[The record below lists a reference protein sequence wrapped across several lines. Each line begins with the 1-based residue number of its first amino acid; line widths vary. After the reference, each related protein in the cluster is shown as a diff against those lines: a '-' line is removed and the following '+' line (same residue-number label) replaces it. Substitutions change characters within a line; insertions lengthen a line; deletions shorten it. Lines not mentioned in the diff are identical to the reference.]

1 MYKDKTISV
10 QLETLPESP
19 GVYQF
24 YNEKNE
30 ILYIGKAKN
39 LKKRVKSYF
48 TKNHDNN
55 RTRLLVKNIFSVKH
69 IVVETETDA
78 LLLEN
83 ILIKEYKPRYNVLL
97 KDDKTYPWIC
107 IQKSPPKIFYTR
119 NNKIKNA
126 EYFGPYTSVKNLKIL
141 LALIKEIYPFL
152 NHELNHLLKTSSEA
166 KSIKLFDKNKDSI
179 KELIKGNLKFCL
191 NHLKKE
197 MVNLSSK
204 EKYEEAQLLKDK
216 IISLEKYQSKS
227 TIVNPKINNV
237 DVFSI
242 VNDDTHAYVNFL
254 QIAFGSI
261 IRSHS
266 VEIKKKLNEN
276 KKDLLTLAIIEIRN
290 LFGLKTNEVYV
301 PFKVNL
307 GEKIRV
313 CVPKL
318 GEKKK
323 LIELSQRNAKF
334 YRIEK
339 INQMKIIDPE
349 KHKNRILEQMK
360 LDLRLKNKP
369 EHIECFDNSN
379 LHGTNPVAAC
389 VVFKNG
395 RPSKNEYRLYN
406 IKDVVGIDDFASMKE
421 VVFRRYKRLLDRGDS
436 LPQLVVVDGGKG
448 QLSSALK
455 AIESLG
461 VEKKISL
468 IGIAKR
474 LEEIFFPAD
483 PIPIYLDKRSESLKI
498 IQQLRN
504 EAHRFGVNFH
514 RKKRLKNSFDSYL
527 DDLKG
532 VGPKTKE
539 LLLKEFKSV
548 KRIKESSVEEFIGLL
563 GEKRGEKIYNLID
576 K

>member
-1 MYKDKTISV
+1 MYKDKTISI
-10 QLETLPESP
+10 QLETLPENP

-24 YNEKNE
+24 YNEKSE
-30 ILYIGKAKN
+30 ILYIGKAKS

-69 IVVETETDA
+69 IIVETETDA

-83 ILIKEYKPRYNVLL
+83 SLIKEYKPRYNVLL

-107 IQKSPPKIFYTR
+107 LQKSPPKIFYTR
-119 NNKIKNA
+119 NNKNKDA
-126 EYFGPYTSVKNLKIL
+126 EFFGPYTSVKHLKIL

-152 NHELNHLLKTSSEA
+152 NHELNHLLKVNSEE
-166 KSIKLFDKNKDSI
+166 KSMKLFDKNKESI

-197 MVNLSSK
+197 MVKLSSE
-204 EKYEEAQLLKDK
+204 EKYEEAHLLKDK

-227 TIVNPKINNV
+227 TIVNPKISNV

-242 VNDDTHAYVNFL
+242 VDDESYAYVNFL

-276 KKDLLTLAIIEIRN
+276 KKELLTLAIIEIRS
-290 LFGLKTNEVYV
+290 LFSLNTKEVYL
-301 PFKVNL
+301 PFKINL
-307 GEKIRV
+307 GENIKV
-313 CVPKL
+313 HVPKL

-323 LIELSQRNAKF
+323 LIELSHRNAKF

-339 INQMKIIDPE
+339 INQIKILDPE
-349 KHKNRILEQMK
+349 KHNNRILEQMK
-360 LDLRLKNKP
+360 LDLRLNNKP

-379 LHGTNPVAAC
+379 LHGSNPVAAC

-395 RPSKNEYRLYN
+395 KPSKKEYRLYN
-406 IKDVVGIDDFASMKE
+406 IREVKGIDDFASMKE
-421 VVFRRYKRLLDRGDS
+421 VVYRRYKRLVDEGLN
-436 LPQLVVVDGGKG
+436 LPQLIVVDGGKG
-448 QLSSALK
+448 QLSSAMK
-455 AIESLG
+455 AIKSLG
-461 VEKKISL
+461 LEKQISL

-483 PIPIYLDKRSESLKI
+483 PIPLYLDKRSETLKI

-504 EAHRFGVNFH
+504 EAHRFGINFH
-514 RKKRLKNSFDSYL
+514 RKKRIKTSFDSYF
-527 DDLKG
+527 DQLKG
-532 VGPKTKE
+532 IGPKTRE

-548 KRIKESSVEEFIGLL
+548 KRIRESSLEEFIVLF
-563 GEKRGEKIYNLID
+563 GEKRGERIFNLID

>member
-1 MYKDKTISV
+1 MFKDKTISI
-10 QLETLPESP
+10 QLETLPETP

-24 YNEKNE
+24 FNEKNE

-69 IVVETETDA
+69 IIVNTESDA

-119 NNKIKNA
+119 NNNIKNA

-166 KSIKLFDKNKDSI
+166 ESIKLFNKNKDSI

-197 MVNLSSK
+197 MINLSSK
-204 EKYEEAQLLKDK
+204 EKYEEAQLQKDK

-227 TIVNPKINNV
+227 TVVNPKINNV

-276 KKDLLTLAIIEIRN
+276 KKDLLTLAIIEIRS
-290 LFGLKTNEVYV
+290 LFGLKTNEVYL

-313 CVPKL
+313 RVPKL

-389 VVFKNG
+389 VVFKDG

-406 IKDVVGIDDFASMKE
+406 IKDVVGIDDFASMRE
-421 VVFRRYKRLLDRGDS
+421 VVFRRYKRLLDLGES

-461 VEKKISL
+461 IEKKISL

-483 PIPIYLDKRSESLKI
+483 PIPIYLDKRSETLKV
-498 IQQLRN
+498 IQHLRN
-504 EAHRFGVNFH
+504 EAHRFGINFH

-548 KRIKESSVEEFIGLL
+548 KRIKESSIEEFIGLL

>member
-1 MYKDKTISV
+1 MYKDKTISI
-10 QLETLPESP
+10 QLETLPENP

-24 YNEKNE
+24 YNEKSE
-30 ILYIGKAKN
+30 ILYIGKAKS

-69 IVVETETDA
+69 IIVETETDA

-83 ILIKEYKPRYNVLL
+83 SLIKEYKPRYNVLL

-107 IQKSPPKIFYTR
+107 LQKSPPKIFYTR
-119 NNKIKNA
+119 NNKNKDA
-126 EYFGPYTSVKNLKIL
+126 EFFGPYTSVKHLKIL

-152 NHELNHLLKTSSEA
+152 NHELNHLLKISSEEQ
-166 KSIKLFDKNKDSI
+166 SMKLFDKNKESI

-197 MVNLSSK
+197 MVKLSSE
-204 EKYEEAQLLKDK
+204 EKYEEAHLLKDK

-227 TIVNPKINNV
+227 TIVNPKISNV

-242 VNDDTHAYVNFL
+242 VDDESYAYVNFL

-276 KKDLLTLAIIEIRN
+276 KKELLTLAIIEIRS
-290 LFGLKTNEVYV
+290 LFSLNTNEVYL

-307 GEKIRV
+307 GENIKV
-313 CVPKL
+313 HVPKL

-323 LIELSQRNAKF
+323 LLELSHRNAKF

-339 INQMKIIDPE
+339 INQIKILDPE
-349 KHKNRILEQMK
+349 KHNNRILEQMK
-360 LDLRLKNKP
+360 LDLRLNNKP

-379 LHGTNPVAAC
+379 LHGSNPVAAC

-395 RPSKNEYRLYN
+395 KPSKKEYRLYN
-406 IKDVVGIDDFASMKE
+406 IREVKGIDDFASMKE
-421 VVFRRYKRLLDRGDS
+421 VVYRRYKRLVNEGLN
-436 LPQLVVVDGGKG
+436 LPQLIVVDGGKG
-448 QLSSALK
+448 QLSSAMK
-455 AIESLG
+455 AIKSLG
-461 VEKKISL
+461 LEKQISL

-483 PIPIYLDKRSESLKI
+483 PIPLYLDKRSETLKI

-504 EAHRFGVNFH
+504 EAHRFGINFH
-514 RKKRLKNSFDSYL
+514 RKKRIKTSFDSYF
-527 DDLKG
+527 DQLKG
-532 VGPKTKE
+532 IGPKTRE

-548 KRIKESSVEEFIGLL
+548 KRIRESSLEEFIVLF
-563 GEKRGEKIYNLID
+563 GEKRGKRIFNLIN

>member
-1 MYKDKTISV
+1 MLKDKTISI
-10 QLETLPESP
+10 QLEILPETP

-24 YNEKNE
+24 YNQKNDV
-30 ILYIGKAKN
+30 LYIGKAKN
-39 LKKRVKSYF
+39 IKKRVNSYF

-69 IVVETETDA
+69 VVVDTETDA

-83 ILIKEYKPRYNVLL
+83 SLIKEYKPRYNVLL

-107 IQKSPPKIFYTR
+107 LQKSPPKIFYTR
-119 NNKIKNA
+119 NNNIKNA
-126 EYFGPYTSVKNLKIL
+126 EYFGPYTSVKHLKIL
-141 LALIKEIYPFL
+141 LALIKEVYPFL
-152 NHELNHLLKTSSEA
+152 NHELNHLLKISDETQSVR
-166 KSIKLFDKNKDSI
+166 LFDKNKKSI

-197 MVNLSSK
+197 MFNLSRM

-227 TIVNPKINNV
+227 TIVNPKISNV

-242 VNDDTHAYVNFL
+242 IDGNSHAYVNFL

-266 VEIKKKLNEN
+266 IEIKKKLNEN

-290 LFGLKTNEVYV
+290 LFGLKTNEVYL

-313 CVPKL
+313 HVPKL

-323 LIELSQRNAKF
+323 LLEFSQRNAKF
-334 YRIEK
+334 YMLEK

-349 KHKNRILEQMK
+349 KHKDRVLEQMK
-360 LDLRLKNKP
+360 LDLRLKTKP

-379 LHGTNPVAAC
+379 LQGTNPVSAC
-389 VVFKNG
+389 VVFRNG
-395 RPSKNEYRLYN
+395 KPSKKEYRLFN
-406 IKDVVGIDDFASMKE
+406 IKEVEGIDDFASMKE
-421 VVFRRYKRLLDRGDS
+421 VVFRRYKRLLNQGEK
-436 LPQLVVVDGGKG
+436 LPQLIVVDGGKG
-448 QLSSALK
+448 QLSSALM
-455 AIESLG
+455 AIKSLG
-461 VEKKISL
+461 IEKKISL
-468 IGIAKR
+468 VGIAKR
-474 LEEIFFPAD
+474 LEEIFSPGD
-483 PIPIYLDKRSESLKI
+483 PIPIYLDKRSETLKI

-504 EAHRFGVNFH
+504 EAHRFGINFH
-514 RKKRLKNSFDSYL
+514 RKKRIKNSFDSYL
-527 DDLKG
+527 DDLRG
-532 VGPKTKE
+532 IGPKTKE
-539 LLLKEFKSV
+539 MLLKEFKSV
-548 KRIKESSVEEFIGLL
+548 KRIRECRVEDFVNLL
-563 GEKRGEKIYNLID
+563 GEKKGKRIFNLIN

>member
-69 IVVETETDA
+69 IIVETETDA

-83 ILIKEYKPRYNVLL
+83 SLIKEYKPRYNVLL

-107 IQKSPPKIFYTR
+107 LQKSPPKIFYTR

-126 EYFGPYTSVKNLKIL
+126 EFFGPYTSVKHLKIL

-152 NHELNHLLKTSSEA
+152 NHELNHLLKIRSEEE
-166 KSIKLFDKNKDSI
+166 SIKLFDKSKDSI

-197 MVNLSSK
+197 MVNLSS
-204 EKYEEAQLLKDK
+204 EENYEEAQLLKDK

-242 VNDDTHAYVNFL
+242 VDSESHAYVNFL

-266 VEIKKKLNEN
+266 LEIKKKLNEN
-276 KKDLLTLAIIEIRN
+276 KKELLTLAIIEMRN
-290 LFGLKTNEVYV
+290 LFSLKTNEVYL

-307 GEKIRV
+307 GENVKV
-313 CVPKL
+313 HVPKL

-323 LIELSQRNAKF
+323 LLELSHRNAKF

-339 INQMKIIDPE
+339 INQMKILDPE

-360 LDLRLKNKP
+360 LDLRLNTKP

-379 LHGTNPVAAC
+379 LHGTNPVSAC

-395 RPSKNEYRLYN
+395 KPSKKEYRLYN
-406 IKDVVGIDDFASMKE
+406 IKEVMGIDDFASMKE
-421 VVFRRYKRLLDRGDS
+421 VVFRRYKRLINQGQN

-448 QLSSALK
+448 QLSSAIK
-455 AIESLG
+455 AVKSLG
-461 VEKKISL
+461 IEKQISV

-483 PIPIYLDKRSESLKI
+483 PVPIYLDKRSETLKI

-504 EAHRFGVNFH
+504 EAHRFGINFH
-514 RKKRLKNSFDSYL
+514 RNKRIKTSFNSYF
-527 DDLKG
+527 DDLRG
-532 VGPKTKE
+532 IGPKTKE

-548 KRIKESSVEEFIGLL
+548 KRVRESSVEEFIGLF
-563 GEKRGEKIYNLID
+563 GEKRGKRIFNLID

>member
-1 MYKDKTISV
+1 MFKDKTISI
-10 QLETLPESP
+10 QLETLPETP

-24 YNEKNE
+24 FNEKNE

-55 RTRLLVKNIFSVKH
+55 RTRLLVKNVFSVKH
-69 IVVETETDA
+69 IIVNTETDA

-83 ILIKEYKPRYNVLL
+83 ILIKEYKPKYNVLL

-119 NNKIKNA
+119 NNNIKNA

-166 KSIKLFDKNKDSI
+166 QSIKLFDKNKDSI

-191 NHLKKE
+191 NNLKKE

-204 EKYEEAQLLKDK
+204 KKYEEAQLLKDK

-242 VNDDTHAYVNFL
+242 VNDDTHAYINFL

-276 KKDLLTLAIIEIRN
+276 KKDLLTLVIIEIRN
-290 LFGLKTNEVYV
+290 LFGLKTNEVYL

-313 CVPKL
+313 LVPKL

-421 VVFRRYKRLLDRGDS
+421 VVFRRYKRLLERGES

-461 VEKKISL
+461 IEKEISL

-474 LEEIFFPAD
+474 LEEIFFSAD
-483 PIPIYLDKRSESLKI
+483 PIPIYLDKRSETLKI

-504 EAHRFGVNFH
+504 EAHRFGINFH

>member
-1 MYKDKTISV
+1 MFKDKTISI
-10 QLETLPESP
+10 QLETLPETP

-24 YNEKNE
+24 FNEKNE

-69 IVVETETDA
+69 IIVNTETDA

-119 NNKIKNA
+119 NNNIKNA

-166 KSIKLFDKNKDSI
+166 QSIKLFDKNKDSI
-179 KELIKGNLKFCL
+179 KALIKGNLKFCL

-197 MVNLSSK
+197 MVYLSSK
-204 EKYEEAQLLKDK
+204 EKYEEAQHLKDK

-242 VNDDTHAYVNFL
+242 VNDDTHAYINFL

-290 LFGLKTNEVYV
+290 LFDLKTNEIYV

-313 CVPKL
+313 RVPKL

-379 LHGTNPVAAC
+379 LHGTNPVGAC

-421 VVFRRYKRLLDRGDS
+421 VVFRRYKRLLDRGES

-461 VEKKISL
+461 IKKKISL

-483 PIPIYLDKRSESLKI
+483 PIPIYLDKRSETLKI

-527 DDLKG
+527 DNLKG

-548 KRIKESSVEEFIGLL
+548 KRIKESSIEEFIGLL

-576 K
+576 N

>member
-1 MYKDKTISV
+1 MFKDKTISI
-10 QLETLPESP
+10 QLETLPKTP

-24 YNEKNE
+24 FNEKNE

-39 LKKRVKSYF
+39 IKKRVKSYF

-69 IVVETETDA
+69 IIVNTETDA

-119 NNKIKNA
+119 NNNIKNV

-152 NHELNHLLKTSSEA
+152 NHELNHLLKTNSEA
-166 KSIKLFDKNKDSI
+166 QSIKLFDKSKDSI

-204 EKYEEAQLLKDK
+204 EKYEEAQFLKDK

-301 PFKVNL
+301 PFKLNL

-313 CVPKL
+313 RVPKL

-369 EHIECFDNSN
+369 KHIECFDNSN

-421 VVFRRYKRLLDRGDS
+421 VVFRRYKRLVDRGES
-436 LPQLVVVDGGKG
+436 LPQLVVIDGGKG

-461 VEKKISL
+461 IEREISL

-483 PIPIYLDKRSESLKI
+483 PIPIYLDKRSETLKI

-514 RKKRLKNSFDSYL
+514 RKKRLKSSFDSYL

-532 VGPKTKE
+532 IGPKTKE

-548 KRIKESSVEEFIGLL
+548 KRIKESSLEEFIGLL

-576 K
+576 N

>member
-19 GVYQF
+19 GVYQI

-83 ILIKEYKPRYNVLL
+83 SLIKEYKPRYNVLL

-107 IQKSPPKIFYTR
+107 LQKSPPKIFYTR

-126 EYFGPYTSVKNLKIL
+126 EFFGPYTSVKHLKIL

-152 NHELNHLLKTSSEA
+152 NHELNHLLKIRSKEE
-166 KSIKLFDKNKDSI
+166 SIKLFDKSKDSI

-197 MVNLSSK
+197 MVNLSS
-204 EKYEEAQLLKDK
+204 EENYEEAQLLKDK

-242 VNDDTHAYVNFL
+242 VDSESHAYVNFL

-266 VEIKKKLNEN
+266 LEIKKKLNEN
-276 KKDLLTLAIIEIRN
+276 KKELLTLAIIETRN
-290 LFGLKTNEVYV
+290 LFSLKTNEVYL
-301 PFKVNL
+301 PFKINL
-307 GEKIRV
+307 GENVKV
-313 CVPKL
+313 HVPKL

-323 LIELSQRNAKF
+323 LLELSHRNAKF

-339 INQMKIIDPE
+339 INQMKILDPE

-360 LDLRLKNKP
+360 LDLRLNTKP

-379 LHGTNPVAAC
+379 LHGTHPVSAC

-395 RPSKNEYRLYN
+395 KPSKKEYRLYN
-406 IKDVVGIDDFASMKE
+406 IKEVKGIDDFASMKE
-421 VVFRRYKRLLDRGDS
+421 VVFRRYKRLINQGQN

-448 QLSSALK
+448 QLSSAIK
-455 AIESLG
+455 AVKSLG
-461 VEKKISL
+461 IEKQISV

-483 PIPIYLDKRSESLKI
+483 PIPIYLDKRSETLKI

-504 EAHRFGVNFH
+504 EAHRFGINFH
-514 RKKRLKNSFDSYL
+514 RNKRIKTSFNSYF

-532 VGPKTKE
+532 IGPKTRE

-548 KRIKESSVEEFIGLL
+548 KRVRESSVEDFIGLF
-563 GEKRGEKIYNLID
+563 GEKRGKRIFNLIN

>member
-1 MYKDKTISV
+1 MFKDKTISI
-10 QLETLPESP
+10 QLETLPETP

-24 YNEKNE
+24 FNEKNE

-55 RTRLLVKNIFSVKH
+55 RTRLLVKNVFSVKH
-69 IVVETETDA
+69 IIVNTETDA

-119 NNKIKNA
+119 NNNIKNA
-126 EYFGPYTSVKNLKIL
+126 EYFGPYTSVKNLKVL

-152 NHELNHLLKTSSEA
+152 NHELNHLLKTSNEA

-191 NHLKKE
+191 NNLKKE

-204 EKYEEAQLLKDK
+204 KKYEEAQLLKDK

-227 TIVNPKINNV
+227 TIVNPKITNV

-242 VNDDTHAYVNFL
+242 INDDTHAYVNFL

-266 VEIKKKLNEN
+266 IEIKKKLNEN

-290 LFGLKTNEVYV
+290 LFGLKTNEVYL

-313 CVPKL
+313 LVPKL

-339 INQMKIIDPE
+339 VNQMKIIDPE

-389 VVFKNG
+389 VVFKDG

-421 VVFRRYKRLLDRGDS
+421 VVFRRYKRLLNSGES

-461 VEKKISL
+461 IEKKISL

-483 PIPIYLDKRSESLKI
+483 PIPIYLDKRSETLKI

-527 DDLKG
+527 DDLEG

-548 KRIKESSVEEFIGLL
+548 KRIKESSVEEFIDLL
-563 GEKRGEKIYNLID
+563 GEKRGEKIYKLIA

>member
-1 MYKDKTISV
+1 MSKDKSISI
-10 QLETLPESP
+10 QLETLPVTP

-152 NHELNHLLKTSSEA
+152 NHELNHLLKTSSET

-276 KKDLLTLAIIEIRN
+276 KKDLLTLSIIEIRN

-474 LEEIFFPAD
+474 LEEIFFPSD
-483 PIPIYLDKRSESLKI
+483 PIPIYLDKRSETLKI

-504 EAHRFGVNFH
+504 EAHRFGINFH
-514 RKKRLKNSFDSYL
+514 RKKRMKYSFDSYL

-532 VGPKTKE
+532 IGPKTKE

-548 KRIKESSVEEFIGLL
+548 KRIKKSSVEEFIGLL
-563 GEKRGEKIYNLID
+563 GKKRGQKIFNLIG

>member
-1 MYKDKTISV
+1 MSKDKSISI
-10 QLETLPESP
+10 QLETLPVTP

-152 NHELNHLLKTSSEA
+152 NHELNHLLKTSSET

-290 LFGLKTNEVYV
+290 LFGLMTNEVYV
-301 PFKVNL
+301 PFMVNL

-421 VVFRRYKRLLDRGDS
+421 VVFRRYKRLLDHGES

-455 AIESLG
+455 AIKSLG
-461 VEKKISL
+461 IEKKISL

-514 RKKRLKNSFDSYL
+514 RKKRLKKSFDSYL

-548 KRIKESSVEEFIGLL
+548 KRIKESSVEEFIDLL
-563 GEKRGEKIYNLID
+563 GEKRGEKIYNSID

>member
-1 MYKDKTISV
+1 MFKDKTISI
-10 QLETLPESP
+10 QLETLPETT

-24 YNEKNE
+24 YNKKNE

-55 RTRLLVKNIFSVKH
+55 RTRLLVKNIFLVKH
-69 IVVETETDA
+69 IIVETEADA

-83 ILIKEYKPRYNVLL
+83 SLIKEYKPRYNVLL
-97 KDDKTYPWIC
+97 KDDKTYPWLC
-107 IQKSPPKIFYTR
+107 LQKYPPKIFYTR

-126 EYFGPYTSVKNLKIL
+126 EYFGPYTSVKHLKIL
-141 LALIKEIYPFL
+141 LSLIKEIHPFL
-152 NHELNHLLKTSSEA
+152 NHELNHLLKIRSQEQ
-166 KSIKLFDKNKDSI
+166 SIKLFDKNKDSI

-191 NHLKKE
+191 NHLRKE
-197 MVNLSSK
+197 MVDLSSD
-204 EKYEEAQLLKDK
+204 EKYEEAQLLKDR

-227 TIVNPKINNV
+227 TIVNPKISNV

-242 VNDDTHAYVNFL
+242 IDDDSHAYVNFL

-290 LFGLKTNEVYV
+290 LFGLKTNEVYL

-313 CVPKL
+313 HVPKL

-323 LIELSQRNAKF
+323 LLELSQRNAKF

-360 LDLRLKNKP
+360 TDLRLKNKP

-389 VVFKNG
+389 VVFRNG
-395 RPSKNEYRLYN
+395 KPSKNEYRLYN
-406 IKDVVGIDDFASMKE
+406 IKEVEGIDDFASMKE
-421 VVFRRYKRLLDRGDS
+421 VVYRRYKRLIKQGEKM
-436 LPQLVVVDGGKG
+436 PQVIVVDGGKG
-448 QLSSALK
+448 QLSSALM
-455 AIESLG
+455 AIKSLG
-461 VEKKISL
+461 IEKKISL

-474 LEEIFFPAD
+474 LEEIFFPGD
-483 PIPIYLDKRSESLKI
+483 PIPIYLDKRSETLKI

-504 EAHRFGVNFH
+504 EAHRFGINFH
-514 RKKRLKNSFDSYL
+514 RKKRMKNSFGSYL

-548 KRIKESSVEEFIGLL
+548 KRIKESRIEDFVSLL
-563 GEKRGEKIYNLID
+563 GEKKGKRIFNLID

>member
-1 MYKDKTISV
+1 MIKDKTISI
-10 QLETLPESP
+10 QLETMPENP

-24 YNEKNE
+24 YNAKGE

-39 LKKRVKSYF
+39 LKKRVRSYF

-55 RTRLLVKNIFSVKH
+55 RTRVLVKNIFSVKH
-69 IVVETETDA
+69 IIVETETDA

-83 ILIKEYKPRYNVLL
+83 SLIKEYKPRYNILL

-107 IQKSPPKIFYTR
+107 LQKFPPKIFYTR
-119 NNKIKNA
+119 NKNIKNA
-126 EYFGPYTSVKNLKIL
+126 EYFGPYTSVKHLKIL
-141 LALIKEIYPFL
+141 LDLIKEIYPFL
-152 NHELNHLLKTSSEA
+152 NHELNHLLKIRSD
-166 KSIKLFDKNKDSI
+166 KQSIKLFDKNKDSI

-191 NHLKKE
+191 NHLKKG
-197 MVNLSSK
+197 MMNLSRE
-204 EKYEEAQLLKDK
+204 EKYEEAELLKNK

-242 VNDDTHAYVNFL
+242 LDGDSHSYVNFL
-254 QIAFGSI
+254 QISFGSV

-266 VEIKKKLNEN
+266 LEIKKKLNEN

-290 LFGLKTNEVYV
+290 LFSLNTREVYV

-307 GEKIRV
+307 GEEIKV
-313 CVPKL
+313 HVPKL
-318 GEKKK
+318 GDKKK
-323 LIELSQRNAKF
+323 LLELSCRNAKF

-339 INQMKIIDPE
+339 INQMKITNPE

-360 LDLRLKNKP
+360 LDLRLKVKP

-379 LHGTNPVAAC
+379 LQGTNPVAAC

-395 RPSKNEYRLYN
+395 KPSKSEYRLYN
-406 IKDVVGIDDFASMKE
+406 IKEVKGIDDFASMKE
-421 VVFRRYKRLLDRGDS
+421 VVYRRYKRLITQGHN

-448 QLSSALK
+448 QLSSAMK
-455 AIESLG
+455 SIKSLG
-461 VEKKISL
+461 IEKQVSL

-474 LEEIFFPAD
+474 LEEIFCPED
-483 PIPIYLDKRSESLKI
+483 PIPIYLDKRSETLKI

-504 EAHRFGVNFH
+504 EAHRFGINFH
-514 RKKRLKNSFDSYL
+514 RKKRMKTSFDSYL
-527 DDLKG
+527 DELIG
-532 VGPKTKE
+532 IGPKTRE
-539 LLLKEFKSV
+539 ILLKEFKSV
-548 KRIKESSVEEFIGLL
+548 KRIRESSVEEFIGLF
-563 GEKRGEKIYNLID
+563 GVKRGKNLFKLIN

>member
-1 MYKDKTISV
+1 MLNDKNLTV
-10 QLETLPESP
+10 QIEVLPENP

-24 YNEKNE
+24 LNKKNE

-39 LKKRVKSYF
+39 IKKRVKSYF
-48 TKNHDNN
+48 TKSHDNN
-55 RTRLLVKNIFSVKH
+55 RTRLLVKKIFSIRH
-69 IVVETETDA
+69 IVVDTETDA

-83 ILIKEYKPRYNVLL
+83 NLIKEYKPKYNVLL

-107 IQKSPPKIFYTR
+107 LQKFPPKIFYTR
-119 NNKIKNA
+119 NKNIKNV
-126 EYFGPYTSVKNLKIL
+126 EYFGPYTSVKHLKIL
-141 LALIKEIYPFL
+141 LDLIKEIYPFL
-152 NHELNHLLKTSSEA
+152 NHELNHLLKISNESQ
-166 KSIKLFDKNKDSI
+166 SIMMFDTNKKSI
-179 KELIKGNLKFCL
+179 KELIKGNLKFSL

-197 MVNLSSK
+197 MVYLSSK
-204 EKYEEAQLLKDK
+204 ERYEEAQLLKDK
-216 IISLEKYQSKS
+216 IISLEKYQSRS

-237 DVFSI
+237 DVFSVI
-242 VNDDTHAYVNFL
+242 DDDSHAYVNFL

-276 KKDLLTLAIIEIRN
+276 KKDLLALAIIEIRN
-290 LFGLKTNEVYV
+290 LFSLKTDEVYV

-313 CVPKL
+313 HVPKL

-323 LIELSQRNAKF
+323 LLELSHRNAKF

-339 INQMKIIDPE
+339 INQMKILDPE
-349 KHKNRILEQMK
+349 KHKDRVLEQMK

-369 EHIECFDNSN
+369 VHIECFDNSN
-379 LHGTNPVAAC
+379 LHGTSPVAAC
-389 VVFKNG
+389 TVFRNG
-395 RPSKNEYRLYN
+395 KPSKGEYRLYN
-406 IKDVVGIDDFASMKE
+406 IKDVKGIDDFASMKE
-421 VVFRRYKRLLDRGDS
+421 VVSRRYKRLIDQGEK
-436 LPQLVVVDGGKG
+436 LPQVVVVDGGKG

-455 AIESLG
+455 AIKSLG
-461 VEKKISL
+461 IEKKISL

-474 LEEIFFPAD
+474 LEEIFFPED
-483 PIPIYLDKRSESLKI
+483 PIPIYLDKRSETLKI

-504 EAHRFGVNFH
+504 EAHRFGINFH
-514 RKKRLKNSFDSYL
+514 RRKRMKSSFNSYL
-527 DDLKG
+527 DGISG

-539 LLLKEFKSV
+539 LLLGKFKSV
-548 KRIKESSVEEFIGLL
+548 KRIKESKVEEFVSLL
-563 GEKRGEKIYNLID
+563 GKEKGTKIFNLID

>member
-1 MYKDKTISV
+1 MCKDKTISI
-10 QLETLPESP
+10 QLETLPENP

-24 YNEKNE
+24 YNEKSE

-39 LKKRVKSYF
+39 LKKRIKSYF

-69 IVVETETDA
+69 IIVETETDA

-83 ILIKEYKPRYNVLL
+83 SLIKEYKPRYNVLL

-107 IQKSPPKIFYTR
+107 LQKTPPKIFYTR
-119 NNKIKNA
+119 DNKIQNA
-126 EYFGPYTSVKNLKIL
+126 EYFGPYTSVKHLKIL

-152 NHELNHLLKTSSEA
+152 NHELNHLLKIRSGEQSV
-166 KSIKLFDKNKDSI
+166 KLFDKNKDSI

-197 MVNLSSK
+197 MVTLSGK

-242 VNDDTHAYVNFL
+242 VDGESHAYVNFL

-266 VEIKKKLNEN
+266 LEIKKKLNEN
-276 KKDLLTLAIIEIRN
+276 KKELLTLAIIEIRN
-290 LFGLKTNEVYV
+290 LFSLNTNEVYL
-301 PFKVNL
+301 PFKINL
-307 GEKIRV
+307 GENIRV
-313 CVPKL
+313 HVPKL
-318 GEKKK
+318 GDKKK
-323 LIELSQRNAKF
+323 LLELSHRNAKF

-339 INQMKIIDPE
+339 INQIKILDPE

-360 LDLRLKNKP
+360 LDLRLNNKP

-379 LHGTNPVAAC
+379 LHGSNPVAAC

-395 RPSKNEYRLYN
+395 KPSKKEYRLYN
-406 IKDVVGIDDFASMKE
+406 IKEVKGIDDFASMKE
-421 VVFRRYKRLLDRGDS
+421 VVFRRYKRLINEGLN

-448 QLSSALK
+448 QLSFAMK
-455 AIESLG
+455 AIKSLG
-461 VEKKISL
+461 VEKQISL

-474 LEEIFFPAD
+474 LEEIFFPGD
-483 PIPIYLDKRSESLKI
+483 PIPLYLDKRSETLKI

-504 EAHRFGVNFH
+504 EAHRFGINFH
-514 RKKRLKNSFDSYL
+514 RKKRMKTSFDSYF
-527 DDLKG
+527 DQLKG
-532 VGPKTKE
+532 IGPKTRE

-548 KRIKESSVEEFIGLL
+548 KRIRESSLEEFIVLF
-563 GEKRGEKIYNLID
+563 GEKRGKRIFNLID

>member
-1 MYKDKTISV
+1 MFKDKTISI
-10 QLETLPESP
+10 QLETLPEKP

-24 YNEKNE
+24 YNEKSE

-55 RTRLLVKNIFSVKH
+55 RTRLLVKKIFSVKH
-69 IVVETETDA
+69 IIVETETDA

-83 ILIKEYKPRYNVLL
+83 SLIKEYKPRYNVLL

-107 IQKSPPKIFYTR
+107 LQKSPPKIFYTR

-126 EYFGPYTSVKNLKIL
+126 EYFGPYTSVKHLKIL
-141 LALIKEIYPFL
+141 LALIKEIFPFL
-152 NHELNHLLKTSSEA
+152 NHELNHLLKIRSERQ
-166 KSIKLFDKNKDSI
+166 SIKLFDINKDSI
-179 KELIKGNLKFCL
+179 KQLIKGNLKFCL
-191 NHLKKE
+191 NHMKKE
-197 MVNLSSK
+197 MVNLSSE

-242 VNDDTHAYVNFL
+242 VNDESHAYVNFL

-290 LFGLKTNEVYV
+290 LFSLKTNEVYL

-307 GEKIRV
+307 GEKIKV
-313 CVPKL
+313 HVPKL

-323 LIELSQRNAKF
+323 LLDLSHRNAKF

-339 INQMKIIDPE
+339 INQMKITDPE

-360 LDLRLKNKP
+360 LDLRLNKKP

-389 VVFKNG
+389 VVFRNG
-395 RPSKNEYRLYN
+395 KPSKNEYRLYN
-406 IKDVVGIDDFASMKE
+406 IKEVKGIDDFASMKE
-421 VVFRRYKRLLDRGDS
+421 VVFRRYKRLIDQREI
-436 LPQLVVVDGGKG
+436 LPELIIVDGGKG
-448 QLSSALK
+448 QLSSAMT
-455 AIESLG
+455 AIKSLG
-461 VEKKISL
+461 IEKKVSL

-474 LEEIFFPAD
+474 LEEIFFPGD
-483 PIPIYLDKRSESLKI
+483 PIPIYLDKRSETLKT

-504 EAHRFGVNFH
+504 EAHRFGINFH
-514 RKKRLKNSFDSYL
+514 RKKRMKSGFDSYL
-527 DDLKG
+527 DGLKG
-532 VGPKTKE
+532 IGPKTKE
-539 LLLKEFKSV
+539 QLLKEFKSV
-548 KRIKESSVEEFIGLL
+548 KRIKESSMEDFMGLF
-563 GEKRGEKIYNLID
+563 GEKKGKRIFNLID

>member
-69 IVVETETDA
+69 IIVETETDA

-83 ILIKEYKPRYNVLL
+83 SLIKEYKPRYNVLL

-107 IQKSPPKIFYTR
+107 LQKSPPKIFYTR

-126 EYFGPYTSVKNLKIL
+126 EFFGPYTSVKHLKIL

-152 NHELNHLLKTSSEA
+152 NHELNHLLKIRSKEE
-166 KSIKLFDKNKDSI
+166 SIKLFDKSKDSI

-197 MVNLSSK
+197 MVNLSS
-204 EKYEEAQLLKDK
+204 EENYEEAQLLKDK

-242 VNDDTHAYVNFL
+242 VDSESHAYVNFL

-266 VEIKKKLNEN
+266 LEIKKKLNEN
-276 KKDLLTLAIIEIRN
+276 KKELLTLAIIETRN
-290 LFGLKTNEVYV
+290 LFSLRTNEVYL

-307 GEKIRV
+307 GENIKV
-313 CVPKL
+313 HVPKL

-323 LIELSQRNAKF
+323 LLELSHRNAKF

-339 INQMKIIDPE
+339 INQMKILDPE

-360 LDLRLKNKP
+360 LDLRLNTKP

-379 LHGTNPVAAC
+379 LHGTNPVSAC

-395 RPSKNEYRLYN
+395 NPSKKEYRLYN
-406 IKDVVGIDDFASMKE
+406 IKEVKGIDDFASMKE
-421 VVFRRYKRLLDRGDS
+421 VVFRRYKRLINQGQN

-448 QLSSALK
+448 QLSSAIK
-455 AIESLG
+455 AVKSLG
-461 VEKKISL
+461 IEKQISV

-483 PIPIYLDKRSESLKI
+483 PIPIYLDKRSETLKI

-504 EAHRFGVNFH
+504 EAHRFGINFH
-514 RKKRLKNSFDSYL
+514 RNKRIKTSFNSYF
-527 DDLKG
+527 DDLRG
-532 VGPKTKE
+532 IGPKTKE

-548 KRIKESSVEEFIGLL
+548 KRVKESSLEDFIGLF
-563 GEKRGEKIYNLID
+563 GEKKGKRIFNLLD